1 MCKLVFNLFIIEIL
15 ELLDIGPWFNRI
27 VLTFEINRIVC
38 DALVKAFLFNV
49 KGHINSYFGFNTFN
63 SKIQKVTNVE

>member
-15 ELLDIGPWFNRI
+15 ELLDIGSRFNRI

-38 DALVKAFLFNV
+38 DALAKAFLFNV
-49 KGHINSYFGFNTFN
+49 KEHNLYFGFNSN
-63 SKIQKVTNVE
+63 IQKVMYVE